1 MHASYFDVPEFR
13 KLVAQAVS
21 RADGF
26 APSERFLA
34 DPDFARTE
42 HWLTAIEQSPGTTE
56 VPSDKEPTA
65 KDAKAV
71 AAVVTSTVKA
81 AP

>member
-1 MHASYFDVPEFR
+1 VHASYFDVPEFR
-13 KLVAQAVS
+13 KLVAQAVC

-26 APSERFLA
+26 APSERFAA

-42 HWLTAIEQSPGTTE
+42 QWLAAIEQSPGTTQ
-56 VPSDKEPTA
+56 VPSDRHPTE

-81 AP
+81 QP

>member
-13 KLVAQAVS
+13 KLVAQTIS

-26 APSERFLA
+26 APSPRFMA
-34 DPDFARTE
+34 DPDFETTAQ
-42 HWLTAIEQSPGTTE
+42 WLTSIEQSPGTTE
-56 VPSDKEPTA
+56 VPSDRDPTP

-81 AP
+81 EP